1 MSKNIF
7 EELPS
12 RKGTSA
18 EARPQLKGGSAERGG
33 STMGASDVEQGA
45 DPKAKAEKR
54 VRQAVYDIRYRA
66 RREDVPLGQA
76 LSQYMQNSKLTPQE
90 QAAVKS
96 QLKEEYEVAD
106 MISDATANALYRVF
120 VMNETTSE
128 QIDPSQEYLEEL
140 NQTKDRKYHVR
151 VTDKNTG
158 KTYYR
163 YATREKVN
171 QLRANPNIRSVEMLD
186 KMDPTYGKKPYEG
199 ERKRGEQT
207 AAVASGKG
215 LDAVGKEDKDIDND
229 GDHDKNDK
237 YLLNRRKVRGSAIA
251 TRKEDFIWSEETTST
266 EGQNKKKLTGKG
278 VDNYSTGV
286 VKVSPDE
293 NSAVKKEEYSSGL
306 RRFHSALQFEATMTS
321 AEKKEEK
328 KLKNKY
334 DKSGMKDSMKKQ
346 YGEKGKNIYFATIR
360 KKAMQNAHYEF
371 EDGTLL
377 DEMGM
382 PILGVVKKD
391 SAKKEGPSCDTNSD
405 DMRSLPTKVNLIKN
419 KMRAMGLKMSYEPE
433 GKQIDEIAPLVAA
446 GLAAGAA
453 LAGGAVIKRSQ
464 DAAKSG
470 VDAAKKGQKIKPGI
484 GIGNAAYGMQKHN
497 DALKDVMKQY
507 NSYESE
513 GEMVDEARAIGR
525 TRSTDANPRGAA
537 VRLSSGRGSTMT
549 PARGLGAS
557 KPEGDDEER
566 SSRQKEQA
574 KKDRRAAA
582 IDRAEEGEDRLSRLV
597 RSVQN
602 SSYEPEGEVLED
614 YVVVKKDGSRQIVK
628 GDPPTPKVKPSPYN
642 RALAK
647 KQKKEASR
655 NRDENPYIA
664 RPGESD

>member
-18 EARPQLKGGSAERGG
+18 EARPQPKGGSAERGG

-66 RREDVPLGQA
+66 RREDITLGQA

-96 QLKEEYEVAD
+96 QLKEDYEVSE

-128 QIDPSQEYLEEL
+128 KIDPAQEYLEEL
-140 NQTKDRKYHVR
+140 NKTQDRKYHVR

-199 ERKRGEQT
+199 ERTKGKQT

-237 YLLNRRKVRGSAIA
+237 YLLNRRKVRGAAIA

-306 RRFHSALQFEATMTS
+306 RRFHSALQFEETMTS

-346 YGEKGKNIYFATIR
+346 YGENGKNIYFATIR

-405 DMRSLPTKVNLIKN
+405 DMRSLPTKVNLVKN

-453 LAGGAVIKRSQ
+453 IAGGAAIKRAQ
-464 DAAKSG
+464 DATKSG

-484 GIGNAAYGMQKHN
+484 GIGNAAYGMQKHQ

-507 NSYESE
+507 NSYEPS
-513 GEMVDEARAIGR
+513 
-525 TRSTDANPRGAA
+525 
-537 VRLSSGRGSTMT
+537 GSTILEREFDE
-549 PARGLGAS
+549 PGEEDWRPDVRAHNKAVGYRGGY
-557 KPEGDDEER
+557 KPYKRGPKPGT
-566 SSRQKEQA
+566 SGPGSQA
-574 KKDRRAAA
+574 KPAD
-582 IDRAEEGEDRLSRLV
+582 
-597 RSVQN
+597 
-602 SSYEPEGEVLED
+602 
-614 YVVVKKDGSRQIVK
+614 
-628 GDPPTPKVKPSPYN
+628 
-642 RALAK
+642 
-647 KQKKEASR
+647 
-655 NRDENPYIA
+655 
-664 RPGESD
+664 

>member
-1 MSKNIF
+1 MLSHITTDLHQVYL
-7 EELPS
+7 EEVF
-12 RKGTSA
+12 T
-18 EARPQLKGGSAERGG
+18 PQLGKPGASTPAKPKSSSDIDGDGDVDSFEKKVRQLIYDVRHIMKEKKVPAEKAFQMRSSKTNYGAEVVKAAKEKLGIRGG
-33 STMGASDVEQGA
+33 SVTSVSEESSTRMVKVTINYKNGTID
-45 DPKAKAEKR
+45 
-54 VRQAVYDIRYRA
+54 
-66 RREDVPLGQA
+66 RRNVPYG
-76 LSQYMQNSKLTPQE
+76 E
-90 QAAVKS
+90 IS
-96 QLKEEYEVAD
+96 QLRSKPT
-106 MISDATANALYRVF
+106 IS
-120 VMNETTSE
+120 
-128 QIDPSQEYLEEL
+128 
-140 NQTKDRKYHVR
+140 
-151 VTDKNTG
+151 
-158 KTYYR
+158 
-163 YATREKVN
+163 
-171 QLRANPNIRSVEMLD
+171 SVEISSN
-186 KMDPTYGKKPYEG
+186 KVSYSS
-199 ERKRGEQT
+199 
-207 AAVASGKG
+207 SGKG
-215 LDAVGKEDKDIDND
+215 LDPVGREDSDINNNNIEND
-229 GDHDKNDK
+229 PSDK

-484 GIGNAAYGMQKHN
+484 GIGNAAYGMQKRN
-497 DALKDVMKQY
+497 DALKDAMKQY
-507 NSYESE
+507 NSYEPS
-513 GEMVDEARAIGR
+513 
-525 TRSTDANPRGAA
+525 
-537 VRLSSGRGSTMT
+537 GSTILEREFDE
-549 PARGLGAS
+549 PGEEDWRPDVRAHNKAVGYRGGY
-557 KPEGDDEER
+557 KPYKRG
-566 SSRQKEQA
+566 QKPGTSGPGSQA
-574 KKDRRAAA
+574 KPAD
-582 IDRAEEGEDRLSRLV
+582 
-597 RSVQN
+597 
-602 SSYEPEGEVLED
+602 
-614 YVVVKKDGSRQIVK
+614 
-628 GDPPTPKVKPSPYN
+628 
-642 RALAK
+642 
-647 KQKKEASR
+647 
-655 NRDENPYIA
+655 
-664 RPGESD
+664 

>member
-18 EARPQLKGGSAERGG
+18 EARPQPKGGPAVKGGSA
-33 STMGASDVEQGA
+33 MGASDVEQGA

-54 VRQAVYDIRYRA
+54 IRQAVYDIRYRA
-66 RREDVPLGQA
+66 RREDITLGQA
-76 LSQYMQNSKLTPQE
+76 VSQYMQNSKLTPQE

-215 LDAVGKEDKDIDND
+215 LDAVGREDKDIDND

-306 RRFHSALQFEATMTS
+306 RRFHSALQFEETMTS

-346 YGEKGKNIYFATIR
+346 YGENGKNIYFATIR

-484 GIGNAAYGMQKHN
+484 GIGNAAYGMQKHQ

-507 NSYESE
+507 NSYEPS
-513 GEMVDEARAIGR
+513 
-525 TRSTDANPRGAA
+525 
-537 VRLSSGRGSTMT
+537 GSTILEREFDE
-549 PARGLGAS
+549 PGEEDWRPDVRAHNKAVGYRGGY
-557 KPEGDDEER
+557 KPYKRG
-566 SSRQKEQA
+566 QKPGTSGPGSQA
-574 KKDRRAAA
+574 KPAD
-582 IDRAEEGEDRLSRLV
+582 
-597 RSVQN
+597 
-602 SSYEPEGEVLED
+602 
-614 YVVVKKDGSRQIVK
+614 
-628 GDPPTPKVKPSPYN
+628 
-642 RALAK
+642 
-647 KQKKEASR
+647 
-655 NRDENPYIA
+655 
-664 RPGESD
+664 